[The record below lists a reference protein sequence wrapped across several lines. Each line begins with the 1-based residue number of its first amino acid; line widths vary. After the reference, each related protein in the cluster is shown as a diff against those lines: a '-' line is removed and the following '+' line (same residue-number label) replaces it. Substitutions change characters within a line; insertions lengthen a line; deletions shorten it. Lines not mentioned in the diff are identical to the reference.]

1 MTSFSIFIK
10 LLPPLNR
17 LLFDYEPL
25 PLASP
30 PLIRCCIE
38 GICWLF
44 SVEDIERN
52 DGSPEKPYYMSDS
65 LKKILNKQN
74 RGSVERVDGASDTE
88 KPKSDE

>member
-1 MTSFSIFIK
+1 M
-10 LLPPLNR
+10 
-17 LLFDYEPL
+17 
-25 PLASP
+25 
-30 PLIRCCIE
+30 
-38 GICWLF
+38 
-44 SVEDIERN
+44 EDIERN